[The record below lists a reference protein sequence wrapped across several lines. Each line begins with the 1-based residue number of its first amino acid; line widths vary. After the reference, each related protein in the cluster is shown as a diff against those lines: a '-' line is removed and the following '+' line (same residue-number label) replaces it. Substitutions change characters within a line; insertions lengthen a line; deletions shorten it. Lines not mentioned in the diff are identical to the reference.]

1 MQYLV
6 LGAGALGGLFGG
18 RLLKGGADV
27 TFLVRPKRAAQ
38 LTRDGLIV
46 RMQDDEIRTPVRTL
60 QQGQI
65 DSPYDVILLCCKAYD
80 LDSAMDAIAPA
91 IGPNSAILPVL
102 NGIRHIDVL
111 SERFGKQ
118 HVLGGLTAINAALM
132 PDGAIQQSAV
142 RINMNRV
149 GELDGQKSSRCQVVQ
164 AALAAGGIP
173 VDVSEDVIA
182 SLWLKFFGFA
192 CNAALSSLTRAR
204 AGAIARSAGG
214 PAFVSATIDEC
225 ARVIG
230 AEGFPPP
237 AEVPALIQGLYSQPE
252 STYAPS
258 MLIDMEEGR
267 PTEGEHTIGDLV
279 DRAARRGVRA
289 PILTAARCN
298 LQAYDINRQQT
309 QR

>member
-1 MQYLV
+1 MRYLV

-38 LTRDGLIV
+38 LARDGLIV
-46 RMQDDEIRTPVRTL
+46 RSQDGEIHTPVKIL

-65 DSPYDVILLCCKAYD
+65 DGPYDVILLCCKAYD

-91 IGPNSAILPVL
+91 IGSGSAILPVL
-102 NGIRHIDVL
+102 NGIRHIDAL
-111 SERFGKQ
+111 SHRFGKP

-142 RINMNRV
+142 RINMNRL
-149 GELDGQKSSRCQVVQ
+149 GELDGQSSSRCLAIQ
-164 AALAAGGIP
+164 AALLAGGIP
-173 VDVSEDVIA
+173 ADVSDNVMA
-182 SLWLKFFGFA
+182 GLWLKFFGYA

-204 AGAIARSAGG
+204 AGAVARSAGG
-214 PAFVSATIDEC
+214 AAFVSATIDEC

-237 AEVPALIQGLYSQPE
+237 AEMRALIEGLYSQPE

-279 DRAARRGVRA
+279 DRAARRGIDA
-289 PILTAARCN
+289 PILAAARCN
-298 LQAYDINRQQT
+298 LQAYEINRH
-309 QR
+309 R

>member
-1 MQYLV
+1 MRYLI

-38 LTRDGLIV
+38 LARNGLIV
-46 RMQDDEIRTPVRTL
+46 RTQDGEIRTPVITL
-60 QQGQI
+60 QQGQL
-65 DSPYDVILLCCKAYD
+65 DGPYDVILLCCKAYD

-91 IGPNSAILPVL
+91 IGPDSAILPVL

-111 SERFGKQ
+111 SDRFGKQ

-142 RINMNRV
+142 RINMNRL
-149 GELDGQKSSRCQVVQ
+149 GELDGESSSRCLTIQG
-164 AALAAGGIP
+164 ALAAGGIP
-173 VDVSEDVIA
+173 ADVSDNVMA
-182 SLWLKFFGFA
+182 SLWLKFFGYA
-192 CNAALSSLTRAR
+192 CNAVLSSLTRAR
-204 AGAIARSAGG
+204 AGAVARSAGG

-230 AEGFPPP
+230 AEGFSPP
-237 AEVPALIQGLYSQPE
+237 ADMRALIQGLYSQPE

-258 MLIDMEEGR
+258 MLTDMEEGR

-279 DRAARRGVRA
+279 DRAALRGIGA

-298 LQAYDINRQQT
+298 LQAYEINRQ
-309 QR
+309 R